1 VRVELLEA
9 VEGTVWSGSWSSDP
23 PRLLLVPDL
32 APKARGCSLSD
43 GGRGH
48 EPGPDEV
55 NGFAYLVDTDGF
67 RVEPSPRT
75 ASHHRAWL
83 AGGSLYD

>member
-1 VRVELLEA
+1 VGA
-9 VEGTVWSGSWSSDP
+9 ASWSSDP
-23 PRLLLVPDL
+23 PRLLLGPRSRHEGARLL
-32 APKARGCSLSD
+32 ALGWRVEVT
-43 GGRGH
+43 

-67 RVEPSPRT
+67 RVEPKPEDGKATIER
-75 ASHHRAWL
+75 WL